1 MSHIPHSHSTWSS
14 SWDAPAICQA
24 SPMPG
29 GEGFPKKQPKLL
41 IPYLQLI
48 LSCHSGNKNGHQKRK
63 NNSLEEVILCNP
75 SNLSSN
81 VPHPYLP
88 LSKVE
93 WFLKK
98 HPSSVPPSPWRP
110 QRGSRLMLRTG
121 PQQSSPMPFLPWGAT
136 WGATALLVSGQDF
149 CWCNFLFQLNFYSQQ
164 KTLHLY
170 HVNELYLAGESGSS
184 SEFHGS
190 NHISHKLSV
199 RVLPLSVKLP
209 KLKKARVSWPTTAA
223 ISCINI
229 RSKVAA
235 HDGPDGNEV
244 EQRESGPSVQL
255 EDIEEWMQLEPQ

>member
-1 MSHIPHSHSTWSS
+1 MATPTWITINVKNRSPAVQSHAIPAMRS
-14 SWDAPAICQA
+14 DLRCYCAA
-24 SPMPG
+24 
-29 GEGFPKKQPKLL
+29 GF
-41 IPYLQLI
+41 
-48 LSCHSGNKNGHQKRK
+48 
-63 NNSLEEVILCNP
+63 
-75 SNLSSN
+75 
-81 VPHPYLP
+81 
-88 LSKVE
+88 
-93 WFLKK
+93 
-98 HPSSVPPSPWRP
+98 
-110 QRGSRLMLRTG
+110 RTR
-121 PQQSSPMPFLPWGAT
+121 
-136 WGATALLVSGQDF
+136 F
-149 CWCNFLFQLNFYSQQ
+149 CWCNFLFQLNFYNQQ

-170 HVNELYLAGESGSS
+170 HVHELYLTGESGES